1 MPDYL
6 THKDIEP
13 ILSRKSYPCSYEEA
27 AAKRCAPLAMAIA
40 IDFRETDDW
49 DMIKGV
55 FRRFVRKL
63 SFGAGE
69 DPARSFRTQDA
80 G

>member
-1 MPDYL
+1 MSDYL

-13 ILSRKSYPCSYEEA
+13 ILNRKRYPCGREEA
-27 AAKRCAPLAMAIA
+27 ATKSCAPGAVAIA

-49 DMIKGV
+49 DMIKSA
-55 FRRFVRKL
+55 FRRFSRSL
-63 SFGAGE
+63 SFGAGD
-69 DPARSFRTQDA
+69 DPARPFRTQDA